1 MTARFSRLLSFFLL
15 ALLPVPA
22 FAQCRNQQD
31 RHCWNLQ
38 YILYSAETDFRE
50 FHRAKAPHLDAS
62 VGAAS
67 VQCRNDAWLNDVR
80 MYFCSGNLSP
90 AETEE
95 WYSKTLA
102 DLHELQYLWQFKV
115 ESPGTD
121 HFVDAGPSGCEVP
134 PQDGT
139 YITDGPYLGQC
150 PVHLQT
156 VRQPDDRYNVELWI
170 DSYSS
175 PYLVRNPYVSQNN
188 VLQFASKS
196 PSPTAPAAAPQGAV
210 ALAQTGESAPS
221 DPPVVASRAVD
232 VVCDNLC
239 QELKK
244 VLDDRKTAFALVNGR
259 AAPQNGSNADP
270 TPVAIKLTGSSYCSV
285 NSLPQAMRYPSSN
298 EIARIGVR
306 SVATTDGPLTVT
318 PGTQYVCYW
327 PETSPAAAES
337 QFRGLISL
345 LQTIIPRYWSTL
357 EQSQTDELSG
367 AKVTVWSVHD
377 STKKTVVRLYLTG
390 ESVGL
395 HVDAFGS
402 SGAR

>member
-1 MTARFSRLLSFFLL
+1 MTARLWRLLSLFLL
-15 ALLPVPA
+15 ALLPIPA

-31 RHCWNLQ
+31 SLCWNLQ
-38 YILYSAETDFRE
+38 YILYAAETDFRE
-50 FHRAKAPHLDAS
+50 FRAPRAPHPVAT
-62 VGAAS
+62 VGAAG

-90 AETEE
+90 AEAGE

-102 DLHELQYLWQFKV
+102 ELQQLQYLWQFKV

-121 HFVDAGPSGCEVP
+121 HFVDAGPPGCEVP

-156 VRQPDDRYNVELWI
+156 VRQPDDRCNVELWI

-175 PYLVRNPYVSQNN
+175 PYLVRNPYVSRNN
-188 VLQFASKS
+188 VQQFALKS
-196 PSPTAPAAAPQGAV
+196 PSPAAPAATPQPAV
-210 ALAQTGESAPS
+210 ALARTAESAPS
-221 DPPVVASRAVD
+221 DPSVVASRTVEA
-232 VVCDNLC
+232 VCDNLC

-244 VLDDRKTAFALVNGR
+244 VLDDRKTAFRLVNGTS
-259 AAPQNGSNADP
+259 APKNGSSADP

-285 NSLPQAMRYPSSN
+285 NSVLPAMRNPSSI
-298 EIARIGVR
+298 EIARANVR
-306 SVATTDGPLTVT
+306 SVATKDGPLNVA

-327 PETSPAAAES
+327 PENSPAAAES
-337 QFRGLISL
+337 QFRGLISV
-345 LQTIIPRYWSTL
+345 LQTIIPTYWSTH
-357 EQSQTDELSG
+357 EQNQTDELSG

-377 STKKTVVRLYLTG
+377 STKKPVVRLYLTG

-395 HVDAFGS
+395 HVDASDS
-402 SGAR
+402 SGTR

>member
-1 MTARFSRLLSFFLL
+1 MTARLARLLAFFLL
-15 ALLPVPA
+15 ALLHIPV

-50 FHRAKAPHLDAS
+50 FHAPKAPRPDAS
-62 VGAAS
+62 VGSAN

-80 MYFCSGNLSP
+80 MYFCSGNLS
-90 AETEE
+90 ADEAEE

-102 DLHELQYLWQFKV
+102 DLHQLQYLWQFNV
-115 ESPGTD
+115 EAPGTD
-121 HFVDAGPSGCEVP
+121 HFVDAGPNGCEVP

-175 PYLVRNPYVSQNN
+175 PYLVRNPYLSRNN

-196 PSPTAPAAAPQGAV
+196 PLPATPATTPQPAAAPART
-210 ALAQTGESAPS
+210 AEIASS
-221 DPPVVASRAVD
+221 DAPVVASRTAD
-232 VVCDNLC
+232 AVCDNLC

-244 VLDDRKTAFALVNGR
+244 VLDDRKTAFALLNR
-259 AAPQNGSNADP
+259 TEAPQNGTSADP
-270 TPVAIKLTGSSYCSV
+270 IPAAIKLTGSSYCSI
-285 NSLPQAMRYPSSN
+285 NSGSAATRYPSSN
-298 EIARIGVR
+298 EIARANVR
-306 SVATTDGPLTVT
+306 SVATADGLLNVR

-327 PETSPAAAES
+327 PENSPAAAEN

-345 LQTIIPRYWSTL
+345 LQTIIPTYWSTH

-377 STKKTVVRLYLTG
+377 STKKPVVRLYLTG

-395 HVDAFGS
+395 HVDASDSPGT
-402 SGAR
+402 R

>member
-1 MTARFSRLLSFFLL
+1 MTARLSRLLSFFLL
-15 ALLPVPA
+15 ALLPFPA
-22 FAQCRNQQD
+22 FAQCRDQQD

-38 YILYSAETDFRE
+38 YILYAAETDFRE
-50 FHRAKAPHLDAS
+50 FHALKAPHLDAS
-62 VGAAS
+62 VGAAD
-67 VQCRNDAWLNDVR
+67 VPCRNDAWLNDVR

-90 AETEE
+90 AEAEE

-102 DLHELQYLWQFKV
+102 DLHQLQYLWQFKV

-121 HFVDAGPSGCEVP
+121 HSVDAGPPGCEVP
-134 PQDGT
+134 PQDGA

-175 PYLVRNPYVSQNN
+175 PYLVRNPFVSRNS

-196 PSPTAPAAAPQGAV
+196 PSPAAPSATAQPAV
-210 ALAQTGESAPS
+210 APSRTAESAPS
-221 DPPVVASRAVD
+221 DSSVVASRSVEP
-232 VVCDNLC
+232 VCDNLC

-244 VLDDRKTAFALVNGR
+244 VLDDRKTAFTLVNGN
-259 AAPQNGSNADP
+259 AAPQNSSNDDP
-270 TPVAIKLTGSSYCSV
+270 TPAAIKLTGSSYCSV
-285 NSLPQAMRYPSSN
+285 NSVPPAMRYPSSTEMAQAN
-298 EIARIGVR
+298 VR
-306 SVATTDGPLTVT
+306 SVATKDGPLNAT

-327 PETSPAAAES
+327 PENSPAAAES
-337 QFRGLISL
+337 QFRGLISSF
-345 LQTIIPRYWSTL
+345 QTIIPRYWSTH

-377 STKKTVVRLYLTG
+377 STRKPVVRLYLTG

-395 HVDAFGS
+395 HVDASAS
-402 SGAR
+402 SGTR

>member
-1 MTARFSRLLSFFLL
+1 MTAKLSRILSFLLL

-38 YILYSAETDFRE
+38 YMLYAAETDFRE
-50 FHRAKAPHLDAS
+50 FHGAKAPQLDAS
-62 VGAAS
+62 VGAAT
-67 VQCRNDAWLNDVR
+67 VRCRNDAWLNDVR

-90 AETEE
+90 AEAEE

-102 DLHELQYLWQFKV
+102 DLHQLQYLWQFNV
-115 ESPGTD
+115 ESPGSD
-121 HFVDAGPSGCEVP
+121 HFVDAGPVSCEVP

-139 YITDGPYLGQC
+139 YITDGPYLEQC

-175 PYLVRNPYVSQNN
+175 PYLVRNPYVSRNN

-196 PSPTAPAAAPQGAV
+196 PSPVPSAAPPQPVAAPARTA
-210 ALAQTGESAPS
+210 ESAPS
-221 DPPVVASRAVD
+221 DPPVVASRTAEA
-232 VVCDNLC
+232 VCDNLC

-244 VLDDRKTAFALVNGR
+244 VLDDRKTAFTLVNGT
-259 AAPQNGSNADP
+259 AAPQNGSDADP
-270 TPVAIKLTGSSYCSV
+270 TPAAIKLTGSSYCSV
-285 NSLPQAMRYPSSN
+285 NSLPQVMRYPSSN
-298 EIARIGVR
+298 EVARTGVR
-306 SVATTDGPLTVT
+306 SVATTDGRLSVT

-327 PETSPAAAES
+327 PETSRAAAES

-377 STKKTVVRLYLTG
+377 STKKPVVRLYLTG

-402 SGAR
+402 SGTR